1 MVGNVPLN
9 ELCEILQKW
18 WKWRFMKRKWKSSCL
33 TIFYSEKSLWSVL
46 FLERS
51 RIILDKPISVPK
63 KKKLAAQ
70 RSVTQPYIRP
80 HTVVT
85 PLRFFSRGD
94 ATYQLFLEFSVIW
107 GRFLLLGVYIERLRV
122 LPPLNSPAYLPS
134 SESAT
139 SERARTVRIRIS
151 ISSIYYNTKRTLELS
166 LPLYF
171 N

>member
-1 MVGNVPLN
+1 MIGNVPLN

-63 KKKLAAQ
+63 KKIAAQ

-85 PLRFFSRGD
+85 PLRFFFQGRCHLSVVFRIQCHLRAVPPFGGIYREAPGFATFEFACLSFFFRKCYFRKSKNCTDKDKYIFYPLQYDKNSR
-94 ATYQLFLEFSVIW
+94 T
-107 GRFLLLGVYIERLRV
+107 
-122 LPPLNSPAYLPS
+122 LPP
-134 SESAT
+134 
-139 SERARTVRIRIS
+139 
-151 ISSIYYNTKRTLELS
+151 TLL
-166 LPLYF
+166 
-171 N
+171 